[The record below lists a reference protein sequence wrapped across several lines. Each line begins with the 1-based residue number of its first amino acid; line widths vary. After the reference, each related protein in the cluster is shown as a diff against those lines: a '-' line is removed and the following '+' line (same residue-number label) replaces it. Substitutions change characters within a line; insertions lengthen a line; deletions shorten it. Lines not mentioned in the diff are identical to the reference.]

1 MILTRLLT
9 ALPVLTLLAAASSV
23 PAQAWTNSG
32 GNAQRNG
39 LTDAFGPVTAQL
51 AWSSGP
57 SSVIAWNPVI
67 ADGLVFVVRQT
78 GLGQSGGPPAGAP
91 NDAPVFALDL
101 ASGVQLWRRDI
112 PYLTGQWT
120 TWLLGHSNG
129 RVYAARSGDGASASG
144 RVHAFDAATGATAW
158 VSAAIITAGSYDGCV
173 FADNGDLIVG
183 SFQSI
188 WRIRAADDGRGHRPP
203 PGQRSLAQQLDGS
216 GWEFRTEVKLPAH
229 AVPPGEPI
237 L

>member
-67 ADGLVFVVRQT
+67 ADGLLFVVRQT
-78 GLGQSGGPPAGAP
+78 GGAHH
-91 NDAPVFALDL
+91 AL
-101 ASGVQLWRRDI
+101 R
-112 PYLTGQWT
+112 
-120 TWLLGHSNG
+120 LGH
-129 RVYAARSGDGASASG
+129 GAEIHGGAHG
-144 RVHAFDAATGATAW
+144 QTDPGADRRPQPTGGCGCA
-158 VSAAIITAGSYDGCV
+158 AGS
-173 FADNGDLIVG
+173 
-183 SFQSI
+183 
-188 WRIRAADDGRGHRPP
+188 
-203 PGQRSLAQQLDGS
+203 
-216 GWEFRTEVKLPAH
+216 
-229 AVPPGEPI
+229 
-237 L
+237 